1 MLRESWVWYE
11 EGGKLIVN
19 NCLFVFSAS
28 ASNRPKISNPAVAM
42 HRLID
47 YPNSSMKKKKKQ
59 IIIIVPSHA
68 FSWCYLHIY
77 IGKTTNPPQTLSPWP
92 HPCTLCFLFLTYH
105 SPLQVEDWGQNYLNC
120 LTLKHISILVIVCI
134 VLAWNLQWKDAMY
147 TMLNKKLKKIIII
160 KKKQTNVYD
169 GIYFWEMIYCILSSF
184 SHIYIFL
191 FWKLIIGSVEPTR
204 ESCVDPTDPIVKF

>member
-1 MLRESWVWYE
+1 
-11 EGGKLIVN
+11 
-19 NCLFVFSAS
+19 
-28 ASNRPKISNPAVAM
+28 
-42 HRLID
+42 
-47 YPNSSMKKKKKQ
+47 
-59 IIIIVPSHA
+59 
-68 FSWCYLHIY
+68 
-77 IGKTTNPPQTLSPWP
+77 
-92 HPCTLCFLFLTYH
+92 
-105 SPLQVEDWGQNYLNC
+105 
-120 LTLKHISILVIVCI
+120 

-169 GIYFWEMIYCILSSF
+169 GISFWEMIYCILSSF

>member
-147 TMLNKKLKKIIII
+147 TMLNKKLKKNNNN
-160 KKKQTNVYD
+160 KKKTNKCV
-169 GIYFWEMIYCILSSF
+169 WW
-184 SHIYIFL
+184 YIFL
-191 FWKLIIGSVEPTR
+191 RNDLLYSLIFLSYIYFFILKINYWICRTHTWILCRSYR
-204 ESCVDPTDPIVKF
+204 SNS